1 MKVLFVDDDPAS
13 RRLIQKGLAADG
25 IEIEL
30 AEDGPSGIKRI
41 QKEHFDAIVL
51 DIMMPGVDGLQVGK
65 SIRGASLN
73 TDTPIILLSAH
84 PMAFREKAAK
94 RLNPAA
100 SLSKP
105 VKLDKLAKVIKDAVS
120 KKELE

>member
-25 IEIEL
+25 INIEL
-30 AEDGPSGIKRI
+30 AEDGPSAIGIIK
-41 QKEHFDAIVL
+41 KVKYDAIVL

-65 SIRGASLN
+65 SARGDSVN
-73 TDTPIILLSAH
+73 NDTPIILLTAH
-84 PMAFREKAAK
+84 PFALREKAAK
-94 RLNPAA
+94 RLQPAA

-105 VKLDKLAKVIKDAVS
+105 IKLDRLAKVIKEAVS
-120 KKELE
+120 KK